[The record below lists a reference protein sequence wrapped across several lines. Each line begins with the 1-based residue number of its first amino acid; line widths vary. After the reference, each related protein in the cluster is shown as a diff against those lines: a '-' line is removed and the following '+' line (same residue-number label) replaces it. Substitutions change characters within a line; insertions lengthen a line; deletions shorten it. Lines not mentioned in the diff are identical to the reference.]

1 MGRERKGEREREPT
15 LEALRPREGVH
26 PNFLHSEISNPRTL
40 QTGAAGSSK
49 FCEDR
54 CSKHGCCHSPPCH
67 ARNLGP
73 CSRLEETGG
82 KIEGRPRGDRSRI
95 SDQLT
100 LQGIPWYSLGI
111 HGPDVSA
118 HADLPGPKF
127 VDLAGTAARVL
138 YQLYH
143 QKRDGRSRDNFWLLF
158 SWWGM
163 YLHS

>member
-15 LEALRPREGVH
+15 LEALGPREGVH
-26 PNFLHSEISNPRTL
+26 PNLLHSETSNPRTL
-40 QTGAAGSSK
+40 QTGAAVSFK

-54 CSKHGCCHSPPCH
+54 CSKHGCCHSPPCLDYLQGLT
-67 ARNLGP
+67 RNWGEN
-73 CSRLEETGG
+73 R
-82 KIEGRPRGDRSRI
+82 RAPRGDRSRI

-100 LQGIPWYSLGI
+100 LQGILSYSLGI